1 MVKRRTGATRH
12 SSAPQPRLQ
21 LRWVLSLLMAVV
33 VAGVCYVGAQKL
45 LDPETLPVRTVRIES
60 PLMQVT
66 QQRIREV
73 IGNHVEGGFL
83 RLDVDRVRSELE
95 ALPWVKRASVRRGW
109 PDRLLV
115 RIEEQQAMARWGNE
129 GVGLLNPEGELFK
142 PEQEARWENLPLL
155 RGPQNTQ
162 KIMASELHQ
171 MQEILSPLGLQISHL
186 TMNERRAWSLRLAN
200 GLQLGLGRKET
211 HLRLMRFVR
220 VYAEVLKP
228 RIEAIDSVDLRYTN
242 GFAVRWHHG
251 YAPAA
256 V

>member
-12 SSAPQPRLQ
+12 SSAQQPRLQ

-142 PEQEARWENLPLL
+142 PEQEAR
-155 RGPQNTQ
+155 
-162 KIMASELHQ
+162 
-171 MQEILSPLGLQISHL
+171 
-186 TMNERRAWSLRLAN
+186 
-200 GLQLGLGRKET
+200 
-211 HLRLMRFVR
+211 
-220 VYAEVLKP
+220 
-228 RIEAIDSVDLRYTN
+228 
-242 GFAVRWHHG
+242 
-251 YAPAA
+251 
-256 V
+256 